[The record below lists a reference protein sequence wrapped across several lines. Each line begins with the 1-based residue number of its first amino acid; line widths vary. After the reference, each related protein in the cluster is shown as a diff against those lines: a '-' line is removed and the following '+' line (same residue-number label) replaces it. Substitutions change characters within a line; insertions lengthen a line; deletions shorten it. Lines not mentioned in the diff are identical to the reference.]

1 LKYCDIVSF
10 RKDLLFEGAVQIG
23 WFENNERLANKAA
36 EHYIFHGPDYHGVVQ
51 DDSFDAE
58 HALIDTADF
67 TLDILKR
74 VNGLIA
80 DEPFALAI
88 AGYGTGKSHLGV
100 TLATLLSKPRSVVAN
115 KILANIALADKNIGS
130 EAKKILESTK
140 KPFLVVAINGM
151 KDFYLCGEV
160 MRQIISALNR
170 EKLDTSFLENLRP
183 RFKTAASFTES
194 FYKILREEYSD
205 QFGDAFSENDII
217 QALKNQDETVFNKVN
232 AIYEQRL
239 GSPIPAVGQEG
250 LHEFIT
256 VTKKNYCG
264 PDKPFAGIVILFD
277 EFGRYLEFA
286 VQRPHIAGSGALQQ
300 LFEAVQDNAD
310 SVFLLAFIQY
320 EIKAYVSRIAP
331 ELKED
336 LNRYVSRYDVVR
348 KVKLST
354 NLETLIANL
363 FEKKN
368 SGELENQI
376 AAIKEKPEQIQT
388 YMKRW
393 FPEINNH
400 ALWNDQDRFKNIIV
414 KGCWP
419 LHPISTWVLYKLSSV
434 GKSLQ
439 QRSAF
444 SFLADAFESCID
456 IDYPLG
462 RQILPINLCNEAM
475 INEFLASEQ
484 YGQQGATAHAYQSV
498 HHKYQHE
505 LTKEQG
511 ALLKAALLSTKVGF
525 KVETKQECIQVLALF
540 SGIDINRATEEIKN
554 LESEHAVLEWNET
567 LHRFDISGDSVPKKA
582 FIAHLNTKAGKI
594 DSKARAKVFSQY
606 YMRWSGMVT
615 YNTDFGPQ
623 NKIPTKEWHYQ
634 VTFSCIALLEGQVE
648 YALRTWIEARGVD
661 EAKGQLIYC
670 YVGPESSIEDAKE
683 FTVQT
688 LRKCMDKNKIDWTTG
703 APIAVILLDDTDGL
717 FGQKIAEYW
726 VLSEDLD
733 EDEIQKYSNFILDRK
748 NSLEQEM
755 ANLFSQMELQ
765 KHIVF
770 ATEKT
775 INKARI
781 KNMLTQLFDVIYE
794 KRIPFPF
801 DGFHTARGKAAV
813 DCQLFTSELILG
825 RLDQDW
831 ISARNKQQRNR
842 AHHVL
847 VESWGIFGED
857 GSVRI
862 KPTNLAVR
870 NIIELLESELPGLE
884 NEITGK
890 ALNLGSILRFLCAPP
905 YGCNIASAGLLLAL
919 FIGRLKDEI
928 NILVN
933 NRAISFENWLQKALP
948 DKFFELSFL
957 DTSFIARLDK
967 KSLSEWEV
975 LLESW
980 EDEHKLSKKC
990 GYCLKAEKLEER
1002 VPIPQQ
1008 LHYRYKLLQE
1018 QSEQAFKKLDDFD
1031 NKINTALEKIN
1042 TGIERNDVGKLS
1054 WGGADLDDLY
1064 VSMEDQKEL
1073 WTDEQFDEITSY
1085 ITKVRDQIKL
1095 RFKQWLSH
1103 LTVAKIEHLERFKH
1117 INSQIAVSLKKLN
1130 LLEEQAQLEAHVEEV
1145 EKNIKLIA
1153 RINSVAEDVDNMV
1166 RRNCITENTPVS
1178 VLNSWLEQ
1186 AARFEQYLEMAKQRT
1201 RLVNSNIDKAVKD
1214 LSTFKQQCKRQ
1225 LSHYKERMRKV
1236 FDIQILS
1243 SESDLEYWR
1252 HEIAALKVIYSGQEK
1267 DVEDLNQVIKHLD
1280 LIEIH
1285 FNRLSDYNL
1294 NAEEFAATCETCIE
1308 ETEKY
1313 FVDDAPPLEHEN
1325 IYKHLKEEITKRR
1338 EYTANEWFLR
1348 NVPPISSIATLEAS
1362 NVLQIKTALQTAPR
1376 ILTKEQVECVDRAIV
1391 ACERRLDELELEGLL
1406 AKFKEL
1412 SPDNKKRFL
1421 DLAKKHLK

>member
-1 LKYCDIVSF
+1 MKYCDIVSF

-58 HALIDTADF
+58 HALIDTAAF

-623 NKIPTKEWHYQ
+623 NKIPTK
-634 VTFSCIALLEGQVE
+634 VALSG
-648 YALRTWIEARGVD
+648 
-661 EAKGQLIYC
+661 
-670 YVGPESSIEDAKE
+670 YV
-683 FTVQT
+683 
-688 LRKCMDKNKIDWTTG
+688 
-703 APIAVILLDDTDGL
+703 
-717 FGQKIAEYW
+717 
-726 VLSEDLD
+726 
-733 EDEIQKYSNFILDRK
+733 
-748 NSLEQEM
+748 
-755 ANLFSQMELQ
+755 
-765 KHIVF
+765 
-770 ATEKT
+770 
-775 INKARI
+775 
-781 KNMLTQLFDVIYE
+781 
-794 KRIPFPF
+794 
-801 DGFHTARGKAAV
+801 
-813 DCQLFTSELILG
+813 
-825 RLDQDW
+825 
-831 ISARNKQQRNR
+831 
-842 AHHVL
+842 
-847 VESWGIFGED
+847 
-857 GSVRI
+857 
-862 KPTNLAVR
+862 
-870 NIIELLESELPGLE
+870 
-884 NEITGK
+884 
-890 ALNLGSILRFLCAPP
+890 FL
-905 YGCNIASAGLLLAL
+905 Y
-919 FIGRLKDEI
+919 
-928 NILVN
+928 
-933 NRAISFENWLQKALP
+933 
-948 DKFFELSFL
+948 
-957 DTSFIARLDK
+957 
-967 KSLSEWEV
+967 
-975 LLESW
+975 
-980 EDEHKLSKKC
+980 
-990 GYCLKAEKLEER
+990 
-1002 VPIPQQ
+1002 
-1008 LHYRYKLLQE
+1008 
-1018 QSEQAFKKLDDFD
+1018 
-1031 NKINTALEKIN
+1031 
-1042 TGIERNDVGKLS
+1042 
-1054 WGGADLDDLY
+1054 
-1064 VSMEDQKEL
+1064 
-1073 WTDEQFDEITSY
+1073 
-1085 ITKVRDQIKL
+1085 
-1095 RFKQWLSH
+1095 
-1103 LTVAKIEHLERFKH
+1103 
-1117 INSQIAVSLKKLN
+1117 
-1130 LLEEQAQLEAHVEEV
+1130 
-1145 EKNIKLIA
+1145 
-1153 RINSVAEDVDNMV
+1153 
-1166 RRNCITENTPVS
+1166 CIT
-1178 VLNSWLEQ
+1178 
-1186 AARFEQYLEMAKQRT
+1186 
-1201 RLVNSNIDKAVKD
+1201 
-1214 LSTFKQQCKRQ
+1214 
-1225 LSHYKERMRKV
+1225 
-1236 FDIQILS
+1236 
-1243 SESDLEYWR
+1243 
-1252 HEIAALKVIYSGQEK
+1252 
-1267 DVEDLNQVIKHLD
+1267 
-1280 LIEIH
+1280 
-1285 FNRLSDYNL
+1285 
-1294 NAEEFAATCETCIE
+1294 
-1308 ETEKY
+1308 
-1313 FVDDAPPLEHEN
+1313 
-1325 IYKHLKEEITKRR
+1325 
-1338 EYTANEWFLR
+1338 
-1348 NVPPISSIATLEAS
+1348 
-1362 NVLQIKTALQTAPR
+1362 
-1376 ILTKEQVECVDRAIV
+1376 
-1391 ACERRLDELELEGLL
+1391 
-1406 AKFKEL
+1406 
-1412 SPDNKKRFL
+1412 
-1421 DLAKKHLK
+1421 